1 MTHIVSPSRFASKKA
16 FKEAVAADPSKVFV
30 DDPSIF
36 AGACSGSVEHVLNT
50 AGSFTV
56 TNHPKRTWF
65 AAVNKGKDGK
75 PKVS

>member
-16 FKEAVAADPSKVFV
+16 FKEAVALDPTKVFV
-30 DDPSIF
+30 DDPSMF
-36 AGACSGSVEHVLNT
+36 SPCSGSVDHVLST

-56 TNHPKRTWF
+56 TNHPKRSWF